1 MSTPA
6 GEQRQGQADGVYGT
20 IITASVLASA
30 GDQLAALPLA
40 ISVVITLG
48 VYWVADVYARL
59 LAGPI
64 RNGRL
69 PTWPDAR
76 ATLAATWPIVSASF
90 TPVLVLGL
98 ARLVGASSAAA
109 ATDALAVA
117 VVMLII
123 YAWSACRAASLRG
136 IQIVAV
142 TALAAALGVLMI
154 ILKNVVLV
162 HLH

>member
-1 MSTPA
+1 M
-6 GEQRQGQADGVYGT
+6 
-20 IITASVLASA
+20 
-30 GDQLAALPLA
+30 
-40 ISVVITLG
+40 
-48 VYWVADVYARL
+48 YARL